1 MLPFQLVWRIDFLTF
16 TSYYLS
22 SNKYL
27 QFPKNYSQK
36 KSNAM
41 CGPRQEM
48 QQRYSPGTLPI
59 TNWKE
64 VEFHCQW
71 RRTSSATVYFICN
84 CIFYQKRAPF
94 SRHTVRFV
102 PLFQRVFMQS
112 YLFSSCRA
120 AGLVLWFLVFIKKKI
135 REKLLSYF
143 VCSEESS
150 SVQFAGQI
158 TTTLVMSTS

>member
-1 MLPFQLVWRIDFLTF
+1 
-16 TSYYLS
+16 
-22 SNKYL
+22 
-27 QFPKNYSQK
+27 
-36 KSNAM
+36 M
-41 CGPRQEM
+41 CGRRQGM

-120 AGLVLWFLVFIKKKI
+120 AGLVLWFLVFIKKNQ
-135 REKLLSYF
+135 REVIIIFRLF
-143 VCSEESS
+143 GGEQFS
-150 SVQFAGQI
+150 SVCRADHDDVGDVDFVTREDLDGCQRTHRTQRKSSDGCRWMQ
-158 TTTLVMSTS
+158 S

>member
-1 MLPFQLVWRIDFLTF
+1 
-16 TSYYLS
+16 
-22 SNKYL
+22 
-27 QFPKNYSQK
+27 
-36 KSNAM
+36 M

-120 AGLVLWFLVFIKKKI
+120 AGLVLWFLVFIKKI
-135 REKLLSYF
+135 IEKLLSYF

-158 TTTLVMSTS
+158 TTTVGDVDFVTREDLDGCQRTHRTQRKSSDGCRWMQS